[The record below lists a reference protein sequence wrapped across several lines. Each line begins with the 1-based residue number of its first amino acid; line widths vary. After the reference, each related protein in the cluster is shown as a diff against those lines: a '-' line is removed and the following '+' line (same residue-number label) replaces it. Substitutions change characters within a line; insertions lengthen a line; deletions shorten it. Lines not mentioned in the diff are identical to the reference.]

1 MAFTTLTNSKAIM
14 GLGPN
19 RSILGLLIRPDPVLI
34 ERKGGSRGDVTFSS
48 LLPGAGESVQLNL
61 ADPPE
66 MFCNWQLDDEE
77 EPLPRGSGVSASV
90 SEPSKKR
97 KSVSKGKSSKKKV
110 KEGGGAEM
118 PGREENGT
126 KKEKSAKKKYPRR
139 EENGTEEERS
149 AKKKSFRHGQHK
161 VNGYS
166 HRQGGAS
173 WTR

>member
-48 LLPGAGESVQLNL
+48 LLPGAGESVQLNHGD
-61 ADPPE
+61 APE

-77 EPLPRGSGVSASV
+77 EPLPRGTGVSASV
-90 SEPSKKR
+90 TKPSKKR
-97 KSVSKGKSSKKKV
+97 KSVSEGKSGKKKV
-110 KEGGGAEM
+110 KEGRGVET

-126 KKEKSAKKKYPRR
+126 KKEKSAKKY
-139 EENGTEEERS
+139 
-149 AKKKSFRHGQHK
+149 FRHGQYK
-161 VNGYS
+161 ANGYS
-166 HRQGGAS
+166 HHQGSGS
-173 WTR
+173 YWKR